1 MQERIQA
8 WDQALVAL
16 HERIAPHFQRAEP
29 RRRALGYLRGLLSP
43 VARKNGWH
51 VAEYL
56 GETCPDG
63 VQRLLNAAHWDAD
76 AVREDLRTYVVE
88 QLGDPEAVLVVDET
102 GFLKKGTHSVG
113 VKRQYSGTAGR
124 IENCQVGVFLCYA
137 SRHGAAFIDRPLY
150 LPKEWAAD
158 PVRRQAAGVPAAAA
172 FQTKPA
178 LALGMI
184 EHALDAGVPCRW
196 VTGDA
201 VYGGDRTLRFMLEQR
216 RQSFVLAVACNEP
229 LWRDGP
235 RYQSARELAAE
246 LPETAWQRLSA
257 GAGTK
262 GAALVCLGLAALV
275 ATPTDGRRTA
285 WGHWLV
291 LRRSLKNP
299 DELAYYVA
307 FAPREGMSL
316 SALVKAAGRRSAIK
330 AGFEATKQECGPGW
344 PGIDTSPCR
353 CSPMPSWWPCRYRQK
368 RVPATRVIPLT
379 VAEVRRLLIEL
390 LWSKRPDA
398 ARILAWSRWRR
409 QHQARAMC
417 CHYRTRGAV
426 PPL

>member
-1 MQERIQA
+1 MQERVQE
-8 WDQALVAL
+8 WDRALVAL

-137 SRHGAAFIDRPLY
+137 SRHGAAFIDRSLY

-158 PVRRQAAGVPAAAA
+158 PVRRQAAGVPAAVA

-184 EHALDAGVPCRW
+184 EHALNAGVPCRW

-257 GAGTK
+257 GAGSK
-262 GAALVCLGLAALV
+262 GPRWYAWAWQPLWRLQLTAEE
-275 ATPTDGRRTA
+275 RA

-291 LRRSLKNP
+291 VRRSLKNP

-307 FAPREGMSL
+307 FAPREGMGL
-316 SALVKAAGRRSAIK
+316 SALVKVAGRRWAIE
-330 AGFEATKQECGPGW
+330 AGFEATKQECGL
-344 PGIDTSPCR
+344 DE
-353 CSPMPSWWPCRYRQK
+353 Y
-368 RVPATRVIPLT
+368 
-379 VAEVRRLLIEL
+379 EVRT
-390 LWSKRPDA
+390 W
-398 ARILAWSRWRR
+398 LAWYRHITLSLLAHAFLVAL
-409 QHQARAMC
+409 QVQAKK
-417 CHYRTRGAV
+417 GGL
-426 PPL
+426 PPA